1 MQIIAN
7 LHIDMKFIL
16 LGIFFVGHRKK
27 YRTFASVNKSKYLG
41 S

>member
-16 LGIFFVGHRKK
+16 LGIFFVGHIKK
-27 YRTFASVNKSKYLG
+27 IPYLCIGKQERVNI
-41 S
+41 